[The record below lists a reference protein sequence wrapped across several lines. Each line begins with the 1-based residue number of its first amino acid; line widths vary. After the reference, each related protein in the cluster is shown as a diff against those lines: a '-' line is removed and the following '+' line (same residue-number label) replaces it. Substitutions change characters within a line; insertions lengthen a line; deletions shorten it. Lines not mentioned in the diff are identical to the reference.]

1 MLTLAIQEEFDR
13 VFRINTRGQFFVAR
27 EAYKHLGAGGRIIL
41 MSSNT
46 ATGKIV
52 PNHSVYAGSKGAI
65 ESFVRC
71 LALDCGRKKITV
83 NAVAPGATVTDMFH
97 ETVRLYVP
105 NGKNMT
111 DEEIEKVRSG
121 QKPSRLTRL
130 VTNDRDRSPLWQTH
144 HSHARVPHW
153 MWLV

>member
-1 MLTLAIQEEFDR
+1 LTRSLILGAQDEFDR

-27 EAYKHLGAGGRIIL
+27 EAYKYLPTGGRIIL

-46 ATGKIV
+46 TRDKIV

-105 NGKNMT
+105 NGKNMSN
-111 DEEIEKVRSG
+111 EEIEKVCVLSNGAGREC
-121 QKPSRLTRL
+121 
-130 VTNDRDRSPLWQTH
+130 
-144 HSHARVPHW
+144 
-153 MWLV
+153 